1 MSATNG
7 HDAIAALMLQ
17 MTGSFLH
24 ELPEKCHQLEALIL
38 KLEEPTANHRA
49 VFDELYR
56 KVHSVKGTGGTLG
69 LPIVTSI
76 CHALEN
82 SLTAAHGNYASPFAD
97 NCLKYI
103 DLLLQV
109 PEASE
114 RGNVTLIQ
122 ETLDSLTMANGGEL
136 SVLVIEP
143 SKTFAH
149 SYRKVLQECHARET
163 LVTTG
168 MKALEML
175 LLEKFDA
182 IITARHLSDISSFG
196 VLCGIRYSDNRNRTT
211 PTIVLASDTANI
223 PPCVSLDHVV
233 KRDGLMLEN
242 IHKILRHIQEQTK
255 TSLTIKS

>member
-1 MSATNG
+1 MSSTNG

-17 MTGSFLH
+17 MTSSFLH
-24 ELPEKCHQLEALIL
+24 ELPEKCHQLEALLL
-38 KLEEPTANHRA
+38 KLEDPATNHPV

-56 KVHSVKGTGGTLG
+56 KVHSLKGTGGTLG
-69 LPIVTSI
+69 MPIVSSI

-82 SLTAAHGNYASPFAD
+82 LLTTAHGKYAPPFAD
-97 NCLKYI
+97 DSLRYV

-114 RGNVTLIQ
+114 RGDFAPLQAALEALADAV
-122 ETLDSLTMANGGEL
+122 GEL

-149 SYRKVLQECHARET
+149 SYRKVLQEHHARET
-163 LVTTG
+163 HVTTG

-182 IITARHLSDISSFG
+182 IITARHLSDISTFG
-196 VLCGIRYSDNRNRTT
+196 VLCGIHYSDNRNRTT
-211 PTIVLASDTANI
+211 PTIVLTSDTTNI
-223 PPCVSLDHVV
+223 PSCIPLDHVV
-233 KRDGLMLEN
+233 KRDGQMLEN
-242 IHKILRHIQEQTK
+242 IGKVLRGIQRQK
-255 TSLTIKS
+255 ATSPSVKS

>member
-24 ELPEKCHQLEALIL
+24 ELPEKCYQIEALLL
-38 KLEEPTANHRA
+38 KLEDPTAHHA
-49 VFDELYR
+49 VIFDELYR
-56 KVHSVKGTGGTLG
+56 KVHSLKGTGGTLG

-82 SLTAAHGNYASPFAD
+82 SLTAAHGNYAPPFAD
-97 NCLKYI
+97 NSLRYV

-109 PEASE
+109 RDASE
-114 RGNVTLIQ
+114 RGNITSIQ
-122 ETLDSLTMANGGEL
+122 EALDSLATATGGEL

-149 SYRKVLQECHARET
+149 SYRKVLQEHHARET
-163 LVTTG
+163 HVTTG
-168 MKALEML
+168 MKALEVL
-175 LLEKFDA
+175 LLEKFDL
-182 IITARHLSDISSFG
+182 IITARHLSDISAFG

-211 PTIVLASDTANI
+211 STVVLASDTSNI
-223 PPCVSLDHVV
+223 PACIPLDHVV
-233 KRDGLMLEN
+233 KRDAFMLEN
-242 IHKILRHIQEQTK
+242 IGKILRALQQKPSIA
-255 TSLTIKS
+255 KS